1 MSRARL
7 RALYGPVLGELEK
20 HGSTSDEERLTR
32 AWLMGVLAFD
42 GLDPTLRAE
51 LTRQALSFTGFG
63 TDGQLRRDKLDANLV
78 DTALRVAAQDADPGF
93 ATDLMTRLKDTTDPV
108 LRDRVLD
115 AIGSANDATLAQR
128 LALDDSMHGDDYLT
142 LLGSM
147 FRAEQAE
154 RNWRWLSANVDALL
168 DKAPTFERNVVM
180 YAAAS
185 YCSAERADA
194 VAALFEPRLG
204 RIDGGRRTL
213 DQVLERDQPM
223 CGVSDKVR

>member
-1 MSRARL
+1 M
-7 RALYGPVLGELEK
+7 
-20 HGSTSDEERLTR
+20 SDEERLTR

-51 LTRQALSFTGFG
+51 LTKQALAFTGFG

-78 DTALRVAAQDADPGF
+78 NTALRVAAQDADPGF
-93 ATDLMTRLKDTTDPV
+93 ATDLVTRLKDTTDPV
-108 LRDRVLD
+108 LREAYLD

-128 LALDDSMHGDDYLT
+128 LALDDSMRGDDYLT

-213 DQVLERDQPM
+213 DQVLERINLCVAFRARYAEQA
-223 CGVSDKVR
+223 RALFR